1 MDLVLKTSLII
12 IFSYLIGSFPT
23 ALVVSKNFFGFDIR
37 EKGSG
42 NMGSTNAFRVLG
54 WKWGV
59 VVQIIDILKGLI
71 PVILVANIFGNEIIY
86 PSIKSDDS
94 LIIIKL
100 IAGFSSICGHIWT
113 VFAGFKGGKGINTA
127 LGVLIAIAP
136 IDVIISLIAFAI
148 ILIST
153 GYVSLG
159 SITASVIIP
168 ISLFIRK
175 EVFGKEIQGYDILI
189 IFFIII
195 ACLLIYTHRK
205 NIERLIKGT
214 ENRFEN
220 VIFFKKKLKNK
231 TNGKLS

>member
-1 MDLVLKTSLII
+1 MDLVLKTGLII

-23 ALVVSKNFFGFDIR
+23 ALVVSRSFFGFDIR
-37 EKGSG
+37 KKGSG
-42 NMGSTNAFRVLG
+42 NMGSTNVFRVLG

-71 PVILVANIFGNEIIY
+71 PVMLIANIIGKDLIFPHTNAE
-86 PSIKSDDS
+86 DS
-94 LIIIKL
+94 LIIIQL

-136 IDVIISLIAFAI
+136 IDVIIAIVAFAI
-148 ILIST
+148 ILFST

-159 SITASVIIP
+159 SITASIIIP

-175 EVFGKEIQGYDILI
+175 EIFDIEIEGYNILN
-189 IFFIII
+189 IFFIVI
-195 ACLLIYTHRK
+195 ACLLIFTHRK

-220 VIFFKKKLKNK
+220 MMLFKKKEKK
-231 TNGKLS
+231 